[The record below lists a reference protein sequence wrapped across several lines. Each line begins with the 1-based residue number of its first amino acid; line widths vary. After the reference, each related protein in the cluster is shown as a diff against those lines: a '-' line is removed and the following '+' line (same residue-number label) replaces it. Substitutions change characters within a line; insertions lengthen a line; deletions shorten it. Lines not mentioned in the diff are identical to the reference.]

1 MKLKV
6 AIELAVEQGW
16 RPKGLNVD
24 GRAISW
30 IKQAV
35 SSRSKFIERYLL
47 DPKFFQALG
56 KGMGWGGMT
65 KDPDEGTVEWDFY
78 FVCPRGSI
86 IYGEEMLCEHEC
98 QFDLDEMIVSWKWYW
113 YKFID
118 HLAEGKTIESWF
130 EQFNPPKP

>member
-6 AIELAVEQGW
+6 AIELAVENGW
-16 RPKGLNVD
+16 RPIGLNVD

-56 KGMGWGGMT
+56 RGMGYKGKGNISLSSPSGSAFYR
-65 KDPDEGTVEWDFY
+65 KEISWDQY
-78 FVCPRGSI
+78 AQHRLV
-86 IYGEEMLCEHEC
+86 
-98 QFDLDEMIVSWKWYW
+98 
-113 YKFID
+113 D
-118 HLAEGKTIESWF
+118 HLAEGKTIESYF
-130 EQFNPPKP
+130 QQLNPPKP